1 MQTTHLANEWSLLQN
16 QCDSYEKYSLVI
28 KLIAIVLPGTSLL
41 LRPGNEP
48 AIAAVISVLW
58 LQDAIW
64 KTFQH
69 RIETRLLQIEGY
81 LAASQTGGDSEG
93 IAYQF
98 NTAFLAQRQRGGI
111 LKEYLAQ
118 ALRPTVAF
126 PYAALLIL
134 LVLTVVLSG

>member
-1 MQTTHLANEWSLLQN
+1 MPTTHLANEWSLLQN
-16 QCDSYEKYSLVI
+16 QRDSYEKYSLVI
-28 KLIAIVLPGTSLL
+28 KLVAIVLLGTSLL
-41 LRPGNEP
+41 VRPGNES

-69 RIETRLLQIEGY
+69 RIEARLLQIEGY
-81 LAASQTGGDSEG
+81 LAASQAGSDSEG
-93 IAYQF
+93 VAYQL
-98 NTAFLAQRQRGGI
+98 NTAFLAQRQRGGV
-111 LKEYLAQ
+111 LKEYLTQ

-134 LVLTVVLSG
+134 LVLTVIFSG